1 MLRWWGAWWNEP
13 GTGADAAK
21 PHLAACGAAAAW
33 RLGQWELLD
42 SYLEQT
48 RLPVPVLDAGDQWEV
63 RLGELFSALHRRRAL
78 RFIWCSIVQTSTL
91 PSQGMRQLHDI
102 STRLETPFP

>member
-1 MLRWWGAWWNEP
+1 MRAICVIC
-13 GTGADAAK
+13 ADAAK

-48 RLPVPVLDAGDQWEV
+48 RLPVHVLDAGDQWEV
-63 RLGELFSALHRRRAL
+63 RLGELLSALHRRRA
-78 RFIWCSIVQTSTL
+78 FCSA
-91 PSQGMRQLHDI
+91 
-102 STRLETPFP
+102 

>member
-1 MLRWWGAWWNEP
+1 MWRL
-13 GTGADAAK
+13 ADAAK

-63 RLGELFSALHRRRAL
+63 RLGELLSALHKRCACGA
-78 RFIWCSIVQTSTL
+78 RFVKKLFRICPAIVAHIRCL
-91 PSQGMRQLHDI
+91 VAA
-102 STRLETPFP
+102 